1 FAVSRSRGLCL
12 VATTRPRYC
21 ETSIPKQPINP
32 ATVYH
37 SPPPTPHA
45 HSYTIPEVMDLDIF
59 FSISQTEVDGYIP
72 SERVMFENFFEQVIL
87 ADRLGFGTAWVAESH
102 LSTEVQKSNPG
113 AVIPHFVGEIGLN
126 TDILQL
132 GHRIFARTRRIGV
145 GSAIM
150 NILCNGGPIAAAE
163 RIKTFLALHG
173 LDPEERRLFT
183 VGFAAGRFPFINIPY
198 GIVPR
203 TPVEEAAWPVVKNKI
218 FEEATEIFL
227 RLLRG
232 ETLSSSMIANRSLQR
247 KDFRSD
253 SDWQRV
259 VDVFGQDFGE
269 IPLAPRWVFPNL
281 KIVPQ
286 EPRMDLL
293 QLSIGSHDAA
303 TQVFANTILPVGVF
317 NLSITPGDEIRKT
330 NERMATAYHPAG
342 GGWQRR
348 LMPRTVLVFIN
359 DSDPSRAPEEARAAL
374 TNYWRALEGTLD
386 EEKVRSATNNA
397 LIGSAEMIVKQV
409 AERFHHDDRLMLWF
423 DFNNHDS
430 KRVMKNMDDFMTK
443 VAPAISR

>member
-1 FAVSRSRGLCL
+1 M
-12 VATTRPRYC
+12 
-21 ETSIPKQPINP
+21 E
-32 ATVYH
+32 
-37 SPPPTPHA
+37 
-45 HSYTIPEVMDLDIF
+45 LDIF
-59 FSISQTEVDGYIP
+59 FSISQTEVDGYMP
-72 SERVMFENFFEQVIL
+72 SERVMFGNFFEQVVL

-102 LSTEVQKSNPG
+102 LSTEVQKMNPG

-132 GHRIFARTRRIGV
+132 AHRIFAQTMRIGV

-150 NILCNGGPIAAAE
+150 NVLCNGGPIAAAE
-163 RIKTFLALHG
+163 RVKTFLALHG
-173 LDPEERRLFT
+173 LDPNERRLLT

-203 TPVEEAAWPVVKNKI
+203 NPVEEAAWPVVKNKI

-227 RLLRG
+227 RLLKG
-232 ETLSSSMIANRSLQR
+232 EVLGSSMVAARSLER

-253 SDWQRV
+253 GDWQRV
-259 VDVFGQDFGE
+259 IEAYGQDADA

-286 EPRMDLL
+286 ESRTDLL
-293 QLSIGSHDAA
+293 RLSIGSHDAA
-303 TQVFANTILPVGVF
+303 TQIFANTFLPVGVF

-330 NERMATAYHPAG
+330 NERMATAYHADG
-342 GGWQRR
+342 GGWHRR

-359 DSDPSRAPEEARAAL
+359 DDPAQAAEEARAAL
-374 TNYWRALEGTLD
+374 SNYWRALEGTLD
-386 EEKVRSATNNA
+386 EEKVRRASENA
-397 LIGSAEMIVKQV
+397 LIGDASMITAQIR
-409 AERFHHDDRLMLWF
+409 ERFHPEDRLMLWF

-430 KRVMKNMDDFMTK
+430 KRVMKNMEDFMTE
-443 VAPAISR
+443 VAPAIA